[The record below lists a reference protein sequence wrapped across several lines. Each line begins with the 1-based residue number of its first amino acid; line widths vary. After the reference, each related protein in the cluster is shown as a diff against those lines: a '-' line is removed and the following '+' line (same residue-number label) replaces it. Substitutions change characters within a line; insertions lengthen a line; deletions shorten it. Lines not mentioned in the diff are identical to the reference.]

1 MLELRLVQSFLKNVL
16 EATKDLVNVA
26 NFDCSSSGLSL
37 QAVDPSRMALVAL
50 LLPPE
55 GFHLFR
61 CDRNISLGMN
71 LGDMAKMLNCA
82 AGEDDIITI
91 QADDGSCATVTFILE
106 SPTNTIMVP
115 DSEYQAIV
123 RMPSAEFAKIC
134 KDLATIGDTVV
145 ITVREQGVRFSTTG
159 DTGSAG
165 VLVLKQ
171 KANVDNYMSSFTR
184 ATPLSGT
191 VTISLSSEL
200 PAVVEY
206 NVAKMGYIRFY
217 LAPNQKEDEDEI
229 NYN

>member
-1 MLELRLVQSFLKNVL
+1 
-16 EATKDLVNVA
+16 
-26 NFDCSSSGLSL
+26 
-37 QAVDPSRMALVAL
+37 
-50 LLPPE
+50 
-55 GFHLFR
+55 
-61 CDRNISLGMN
+61 
-71 LGDMAKMLNCA
+71 
-82 AGEDDIITI
+82 
-91 QADDGSCATVTFILE
+91 
-106 SPTNTIMVP
+106 
-115 DSEYQAIV
+115 
-123 RMPSAEFAKIC
+123 
-134 KDLATIGDTVV
+134 V

-171 KANVDNYMSSFTR
+171 KANVDNPEDARVIEMTEPVSLTFALKYMSSFTR

-217 LAPNQKEDEDEI
+217 LAPNQKEDEDET